1 MTEQDKIHIWDR
13 FDKIVCIHYL
23 PYMEERFGRIKAE
36 LDRVGIL
43 DCGRFFWE
51 LTTPNPIYDYIRI
64 PSEKNSHDKGIT
76 KASKV
81 YTLHY
86 YSLLKKF
93 QLLGYEHVL
102 ILEDDIAFR
111 KDVDEISK
119 IVNAAPEDYDI
130 LNLDPFRRNGWNGA
144 GKGYWGHY
152 YDLKGNEVK
161 NDWDDGLYMR
171 YDSVVY
177 QTSAMA
183 FSKRGIDHIIQGLD
197 DKFAPMDR
205 YTWEGTNGL
214 NTYCT
219 TGMNNICVQN
229 VTNKKMLGGAWSAS
243 SQKKF
248 YAEYTSGKFNIS
260 QSVVDDFKKMMEVQN
275 VQP

>member
-1 MTEQDKIHIWDR
+1 MEMTDEEKIHIWDR
-13 FDKIVCIHYL
+13 FDKIACIHYL
-23 PYMEERFGRIKAE
+23 PYMEERFGKMKAE

-64 PSEKNSHDKGIT
+64 PVDKNTHDKGIT
-76 KASKV
+76 KATKV

-111 KDVDEISK
+111 KDVDELAK
-119 IVNAAPEDYDI
+119 IVKSAPEDYDI
-130 LNLDPFRRNGWNGA
+130 LNLDPFRRNGWLGA
-144 GKGYWGHY
+144 GKGNWGHY

-161 NDWDDGLYMR
+161 KDWNDGLYMR

-177 QTSAMA
+177 QADA
-183 FSKRGIDHIIQGLD
+183 IALSKRGIDHIIQGLD
-197 DKFAPMDR
+197 DKFAPADR
-205 YTWEGTNGL
+205 YTWDGTDGL

-219 TGMNNICVQN
+219 SGANNICVQN
-229 VTNKKMLGGAWSAS
+229 KNYHNKMTGDGYS
-243 SQKKF
+243 STFAQI
-248 YAEYTSGKFNIS
+248 YGK
-260 QSVVDDFKKMMEVQN
+260 DFDLTQYN
-275 VQP
+275 LT